1 MKDLEDFVIAAP
13 YTKTV
18 EDNALIKQASPKGN
32 HSSDWENPC
41 LDEFKQR
48 ARDYYRKKQ
57 NRRCAYCRTVIRTSQ
72 ASPEIEHII
81 PKSDKPAWMY
91 EPFNLCLSCKMCNTK
106 KSTKKVLKDKTVVS
120 LPKDSDSYK
129 LVHPHIDRYSD
140 HINIIDD
147 ILYEGL
153 TKKGKETIR
162 VCELNRYE
170 LAADRAEDKIKEGK
184 PIDEKALLSLGN
196 HKGKPLINVM
206 EKFEERIHE
215 ICAEYKSE

>member
-18 EDNALIKQASPKGN
+18 EDNALIKQASPKDN

-162 VCELNRYE
+162 ICELNRYE

-184 PIDEKALLSLGN
+184 TIDEKALLSLVN
-196 HKGKPLINVM
+196 HKGKHLINVM